1 LEEVKAMG
9 LLSNVIRSAVI
20 AAVGSK
26 LAKGR
31 SPIVAALMML
41 LVSKALASRE
51 DERPRHGDQPAPD
64 NAGGLGA
71 LVEKFRQGGLE
82 DLIKSWIGNGP
93 NKPIAPNQLQRALGP
108 DTVTQLE
115 RETSMPREDLFSQ
128 LSRFLPEVIDRLTPD
143 GKFPKESD
151 LLAGPKETAVGRRSA

>member
-1 LEEVKAMG
+1 MG
-9 LLSNVIRSAVI
+9 LLSNLIRSAVI

-41 LVSKALASRE
+41 LVSKALAARE
-51 DERPRHGDQPAPD
+51 EERPRKGDQAHPD

-82 DLIKSWIGNGP
+82 DLVKSWIGTGP
-93 NKPIAPNQLQRALGP
+93 NKPVAPNQLQQALGP
-108 DTVTQLE
+108 NTVADLE
-115 RETSMPREDLFSQ
+115 RETGMPREDLLLQ
-128 LSRFLPEVIDRLTPD
+128 LSRFLPEVIDKLSPDEIAERERPARGPEGDRCRAAQRL
-143 GKFPKESD
+143 S
-151 LLAGPKETAVGRRSA
+151 